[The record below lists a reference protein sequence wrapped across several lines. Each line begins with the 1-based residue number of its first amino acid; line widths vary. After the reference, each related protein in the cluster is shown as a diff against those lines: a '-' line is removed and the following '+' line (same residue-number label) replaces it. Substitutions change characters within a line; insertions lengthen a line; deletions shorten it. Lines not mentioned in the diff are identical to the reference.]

1 MTQDRMNYN
10 QMVEQA
16 LRGVVRQ
23 ALQRVAE
30 DGLPGTHHFYIGFR
44 TGDPGVEMPEHLR
57 ARYPDEMTIVLQ
69 HQFWGLQVD
78 EDAFSVSLSF
88 NKRPELLHI
97 PYSAIS
103 SFFDPAVQ
111 FGLQFKPAD
120 GDGMGEATT
129 AGLTSMP
136 LAGDDEAAVETAAEA
151 AELADGDGE
160 TAPEAEAADDTGGQ
174 DNIVTLDSFRRK

>member
-1 MTQDRMNYN
+1 MTQDLMNYN

-30 DGLPGTHHFYIGFR
+30 DGLPAEHHFYIGFR
-44 TGDPGVEMPEHLR
+44 TDDPGVDIPEHLR

-69 HQFWGLQVD
+69 HQFWGLDVG

-88 NKRPELLHI
+88 NKRPEALRV

-111 FGLQFKPAD
+111 FGLQFKS
-120 GDGMGEATT
+120 GDGEAETT
-129 AGLTSMP
+129 
-136 LAGDDEAAVETAAEA
+136 AEA
-151 AELADGDGE
+151 AAGE
-160 TAPEAEAADDTGGQ
+160 EAEATPAEANEAGDGASAPG
-174 DNIVTLDSFRRK
+174 NIVTLDSFRRK